1 MRVTT
6 NMAVSNLVKNLDRS
20 YGRMVKF
27 QQELSSGSRL
37 NTLSDDPA
45 AVERSLSLRTELRN
59 MEQFQKNIDD
69 GTGWLELSEATLSEL
84 ETLFVEARGL
94 AVQGASDTYDSQQRR
109 AVADQIDQFLE
120 HAVSL
125 SESRYRGRY
134 IFAGTQTADPPYEAV
149 RDGDGKALS
158 LAPKGDT
165 TGSIEREVADG
176 IIQQVNISGGE
187 VFEGSLNAFDV
198 LIGLRDALAANEVT
212 EVRASL
218 TQLSDMRERISSV
231 RGVIGARVNR
241 MELTRNVLDRV
252 STEMTSILSE
262 DEDVDLT
269 ATIVNLQQEQDVFQ
283 AALASGASIIP
294 QSLMD
299 FIG

>member
-6 NMAVSNLVKNLDRS
+6 GMAVSNLVRNLDRS
-20 YGRMVKF
+20 FGRMARF
-27 QQELSSGSRL
+27 QQGLSSGSRL

-45 AVERSLSLRTELRN
+45 AIERSLSLRSELRN
-59 MEQFQKNIDD
+59 IEQFQKNIDD

-94 AVQGASDTYDSQQRR
+94 AVQGASDTYDAQQRGSL
-109 AVADQIDQFLE
+109 AEQIDQFLE

-134 IFAGTQTADPPYEAV
+134 IFAGTQTGDPPYDGARAEGKILSMGAV
-149 RDGDGKALS
+149 GDA
-158 LAPKGDT
+158 

-176 IIQQVNISGGE
+176 IIMQVNVPGDS
-187 VFEGSLNAFDV
+187 VYEGSLNAFDV
-198 LIGLRDALAANEVT
+198 LIDLRDSLADNDVNEV
-212 EVRASL
+212 RSSL
-218 TQLSDMRERISSV
+218 TSLADMREKISSV
-231 RGVIGARVNR
+231 RGEIGARVNR

-252 STEMTSILSE
+252 TVEMTTILSE

-269 ATIVNLQQEQDVFQ
+269 STIVNLQQEQDVFQ
-283 AALASGASIIP
+283 AALASGNSVIP